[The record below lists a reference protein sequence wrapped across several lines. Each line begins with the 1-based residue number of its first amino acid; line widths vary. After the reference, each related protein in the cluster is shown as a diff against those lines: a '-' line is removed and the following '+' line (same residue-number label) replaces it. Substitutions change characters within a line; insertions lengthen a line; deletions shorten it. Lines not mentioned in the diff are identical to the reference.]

1 LDAKGCVCEICEFDF
16 EKSYGELGRQY
27 CHVHHIKPLSELDGE
42 IEVDPIM
49 DLMPVCANCHSM
61 LHRVTPALQP
71 AELFEMIKNAKVN

>member
-1 LDAKGCVCEICEFDF
+1 
-16 EKSYGELGRQY
+16 
-27 CHVHHIKPLSELDGE
+27 VHHIKPLSELDGE